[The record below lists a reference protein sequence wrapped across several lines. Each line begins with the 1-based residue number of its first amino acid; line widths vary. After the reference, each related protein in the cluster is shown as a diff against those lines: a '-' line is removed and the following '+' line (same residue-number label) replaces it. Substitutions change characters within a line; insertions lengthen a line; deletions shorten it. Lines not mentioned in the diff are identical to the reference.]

1 MTEPVKPISDNSTL
15 STKRAQTKTNSRKVK
30 IGGVTFNKDQ
40 IEADKTKKYTLN
52 GKKMN
57 TVFVK
62 PGIQI
67 DYPDQ
72 TKKHAEIESTGL
84 SSKWYNPDSS
94 NIHINNL
101 DNATIYGIPN
111 KRDSIYLDGTSS
123 NNKIIV
129 DQKES
134 WYIDNSQRKDY
145 VELGPDTK
153 NNKVQMDETDKTR
166 IFYNQPAVYINGEEA
181 QSDLGNIDV
190 KGKGT
195 ISQEPQLKDA
205 LGKGGYFQHHW
216 SQVYHDK
223 QKK

>member
-1 MTEPVKPISDNSTL
+1 MTEPVKPISGNSTP
-15 STKRAQTKTNSRKVK
+15 SVKRAQTKPSSTKVK

-40 IEADKTKKYTLN
+40 IEADKTEKYTLN

-72 TKKHAEIESTGL
+72 TKKQAEVESYGL
-84 SSKWYNPDSS
+84 SSKWYNPDDSY
-94 NIHINNL
+94 IRINNL

-111 KRDSIYLDGTSS
+111 KTDFIHLNGTSS

-134 WYIDNSQRKDY
+134 WYVDGAQRKDY
-145 VELGPDTK
+145 VELGPNTK
-153 NNKVQMDETDKTR
+153 NNKVQMDEADETR
-166 IFYNQPAVYINGEEA
+166 IFYNRSGVSVNGEVV
-181 QSDLGNIDV
+181 QSSVGFLDV
-190 KGKGT
+190 EGEGT
-195 ISQEPQLKDA
+195 SSQEPQLKA
-205 LGKGGYFQHHW
+205 SLGRNNYIHH
-216 SQVYHDK
+216 SYLQEHREK
-223 QKK
+223 